1 MRGIRCEQREHQ
13 RYEAQP
19 VMSISADA
27 AGATGARA
35 RASNDKKVRPW
46 RSGAE

>member
-1 MRGIRCEQREHQ
+1 MRIRKCGQREHHEYTSQ
-13 RYEAQP
+13 Q
-19 VMSISADA
+19 VISMSAGA